1 MQELT
6 DEVIGAVLERNGIGV
21 LALHGSTYPYQIPMC
36 YGYVA
41 DDDRLVVQ
49 LTTPDG
55 SRKME
60 CLDANRTA
68 SLTVYEETDP
78 GNRWQSVV
86 VRGTLTEGS
95 YADAERAFAALARNT
110 QSVPNPI
117 SWADPTTRTE
127 LMPCEFDI
135 EERSGREFIIG

>member
-1 MQELT
+1 MKELT
-6 DEVIGAVLERNGIGV
+6 DEAIGAVLERNGIGV
-21 LALHGSTYPYQIPMC
+21 LALHGESYPYQIPMC

-49 LTTPDG
+49 LTNPDD

-60 CLDANRTA
+60 CLDANRDA
-68 SLTVYEETDP
+68 SLTVYEETEP
-78 GNRWQSVV
+78 GDRWRSVV
-86 VRGTLTEGS
+86 VCGALRDGA

-117 SWADPTTRTE
+117 SWADPASRTE
-127 LMPCEFDI
+127 LTPCEFEI
-135 EERSGREFIIG
+135 EERSGREFAIG